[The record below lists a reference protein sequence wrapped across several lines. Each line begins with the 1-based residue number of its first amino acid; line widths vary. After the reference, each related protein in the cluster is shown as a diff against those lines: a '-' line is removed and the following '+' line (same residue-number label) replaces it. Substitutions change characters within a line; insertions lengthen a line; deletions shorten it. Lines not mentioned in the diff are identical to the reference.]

1 MIVRIA
7 ELEIDPDQLDAYKA
21 LLAEE
26 IDSSVRLEPGVLFL
40 NAVAIKGSPE
50 KLRLLEGYVDQAAY
64 EAHLAT
70 PHFRKYKIA
79 TAGMVRSLRLLE
91 AEPIVLMAKPGLSS
105 LS

>member
-21 LLAEE
+21 LLTEE

-70 PHFRKYKIA
+70 PHFRKYKAA
-79 TAGMVRSLRLLE
+79 TAGMVKALHLIE
-91 AEPIVLMAKPGLSS
+91 AEPVILRAKG
-105 LS
+105 